1 MKISIHLK
9 LTLIFGLAVVLGL
22 LIGYFYLSNRLHSFL
37 ENDLQDNLK
46 RELYLAKD
54 FLELHIGDREAL
66 SDADTLADTIAIKL
80 GLRATIIA
88 LDGTLLGDSDL
99 GPDEL
104 RLAENHL
111 DRPEIQNALQHG
123 FGFSKRYSYTLK
135 QQFFYM
141 AVPFGNDK
149 FSGILRF
156 SIPLAEIELF
166 QAEPQKKIIFA
177 MMLIF
182 LLSVGFTTLISFIV
196 SKPLIE
202 MADIAKAIT
211 KGDFSKKPAIYSK
224 DEIGNL
230 ARALTYMSDEIKKNI
245 ETITQEVTKSD
256 TILSSMFEGI
266 MVTNAREEITLMN
279 PSLRKIFM
287 IDSDPLGK
295 KPLET
300 LRNSAVQKIVD
311 DLLKQKNRFI
321 NEKIVMTQ
329 PEEKFLEI
337 NGVSLV
343 RHNIIEGC
351 VLVFHDITEI
361 RRLET
366 IRQDFVANV
375 SHELRT
381 PMASIKGYSETLLDG
396 ALDDKSNARDFINI
410 IHQDSNRLA
419 NLIDDLLDLSK
430 IESGKMDMV
439 FLPLEF
445 KPIMQRTIGIL
456 EQPARE
462 KSLTI
467 TFDISDTL
475 PRISADDKRLSQVLL
490 NLIDNAIK
498 YTPPGGSI
506 DINARDLEKLIQVN
520 ITDTGIGIPPEDI
533 SRIFERFYRVDK
545 ARSRELGGT
554 GLGLSIVRNI
564 VSAHGGEVWV
574 QSEYGSGSTF
584 SFTIPKA

>member
-54 FLELHIGDREAL
+54 FLELHVGDREAL

-80 GLRATIIA
+80 ELRATIIA